1 MVSRH
6 IDRVLLKGGMFL
18 TINRRF
24 NNESI
29 DSHSLSQEEWIIQI
43 MDIYQDK
50 VIRLAYTYV
59 KDRKLAEDLAQ
70 EVFVKCY
77 IHKDN
82 FRNDSSVKTWVYAI
96 TVNLCKDYLRSG
108 WKKYIHV
115 MDRFGKSR
123 PSSVLTPELSIVQ
136 KSEHEALAEQVLK
149 LPLKYREVIL
159 LFYYKELTVCEISQ
173 ILNKKEATIRT
184 LLQRGREL
192 LRRKLEKSR

>member
-1 MVSRH
+1 MKTVSEY
-6 IDRVLLKGGMFL
+6 GS
-18 TINRRF
+18 NEF
-24 NNESI
+24 NSQY
-29 DSHSLSQEEWIIQI
+29 LSQEEWLIHI
-43 MDIYQDK
+43 MDLYQDK

-77 IHKDN
+77 VHKDN
-82 FRNDSSVKTWVYAI
+82 FRNESSVKTWVYAI

-115 MDRFGKSR
+115 IDRFGKSR
-123 PSSVLTPELSIVQ
+123 QSSVLTPELSIVQ

-159 LFYYKELTVCEISQ
+159 LYYYKELTVSEISQ
-173 ILNKKEATIRT
+173 ILNKKEPTIRT
-184 LLQRGREL
+184 ILQRGRDM
-192 LRRKLEKSR
+192 LRRKLEKGR

>member
-1 MVSRH
+1 
-6 IDRVLLKGGMFL
+6 L

-24 NNESI
+24 NNEGI

-136 KSEHEALAEQVLK
+136 KSEHEALAEHVLN

-173 ILNKKEATIRT
+173 ILNKKETTIRT

>member
-1 MVSRH
+1 MKTVPEYGS
-6 IDRVLLKGGMFL
+6 
-18 TINRRF
+18 NEF
-24 NNESI
+24 NSQY
-29 DSHSLSQEEWIIQI
+29 LSQEEWLIHI
-43 MDIYQDK
+43 MDLYQDK

-77 IHKDN
+77 VHKDN
-82 FRNDSSVKTWVYAI
+82 FRNESSVKTWVYAI

-115 MDRFGKSR
+115 IDRFGKSR
-123 PSSVLTPELSIVQ
+123 HSSVLTPELSIVQ

-159 LFYYKELTVCEISQ
+159 LYYYKELTVSEISQ
-173 ILNKKEATIRT
+173 ILNKKEPTIRT
-184 LLQRGREL
+184 ILQRGRDM
-192 LRRKLEKSR
+192 LRRKLEKGR